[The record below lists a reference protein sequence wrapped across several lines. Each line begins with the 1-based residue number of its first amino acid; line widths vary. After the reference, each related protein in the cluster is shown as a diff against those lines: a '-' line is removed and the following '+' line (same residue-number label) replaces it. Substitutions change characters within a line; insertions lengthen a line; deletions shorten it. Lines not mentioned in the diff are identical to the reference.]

1 MIRHESSELRLGS
14 GRRWTL
20 GKAART
26 SDRFGDRASS
36 SDGIF
41 PGRRFAPLLVLTL
54 ALLSTGAVT
63 WYLHRTAIAKDRER
77 FSNQIERTRR
87 DIAARFETYVAMLTG
102 AAGLFAASDAV
113 TLSGFQAYAERLDLA
128 ERFPGVQGI
137 GWSRRMRE
145 GERAEIVT
153 AMRAQGFEDFGI
165 WPADHPGPETH
176 AIVYL
181 EPLDRRNRAAIGFDM
196 SSEPTRRE
204 AMERARDTGQA
215 AASGRVTLVQE
226 IDERKQAGFLVY
238 VPVYHGATIP
248 DSVNERRSQL
258 AGFVYSPFRADDL
271 FEGSFRGESHP
282 RLHFDVYDGSLASP
296 DSLLHSSDDTA
307 PLTHSRLTATE
318 TFQIAGRPWTVQFM
332 TRPDFEA
339 SSGRETAY
347 VVLAMGV
354 LVSLAL
360 TGVTWSQTHAWA
372 TADASAAG
380 LAASREEV
388 QRLLENERVQADHLR
403 EADRRKDEFLAI
415 LAHELRNPLAPISN
429 GLQVWP
435 LVRDDADELDRIRDV
450 MTRQVAQLVRL
461 IDDLLDVSRISRGKI
476 KLRSERTDL
485 REVIDAAVEGTMPLL
500 EQRDQELH
508 LSLPEPPPRL
518 DGDFTRLVQTF
529 TNLLNNASKYTQSGG
544 RVEVTASIEL
554 ITVGDQPPRL
564 EAAAENDAH
573 MTGTGRVVVTVTD
586 TGEGIPADM
595 LDRVFDMFA
604 QVDRTLDRSEGGL
617 GIGLTLVRSLVQL
630 HGGTVSAHSEGL
642 GKGSTFTVTLPLA
655 ATAEQVAPNRDGSAT
670 DTDSV
675 PSHRVLVIDDVRA
688 SSRTLALMLRR
699 IGQDTREA
707 NDGHTGLVEAEQFA
721 PHVVFCDIGMP
732 GMDGYEVG
740 RRLCQRATERD
751 GHRPLLVAL
760 TGYGQDEDRRRAL
773 AAGFDY
779 HLVKPT
785 SLDALRKILTEV
797 VI

>member
-1 MIRHESSELRLGS
+1 MSEPAGTR
-14 GRRWTL
+14 
-20 GKAART
+20 
-26 SDRFGDRASS
+26 DRFGGRTDLSKRVSHR
-36 SDGIF
+36 
-41 PGRRFAPLLVLTL
+41 RRFAPLLVLAL
-54 ALLSTGAVT
+54 ALLSTGGIT

-77 FSNQIERTRR
+77 FSHQIERTRR
-87 DIAARFETYVAMLTG
+87 DMAARFETYEAMLTG
-102 AAGLFAASDAV
+102 VAGLFAANDTVALSD
-113 TLSGFQAYAERLDLA
+113 FHAYTERLDLA
-128 ERFPGVQGI
+128 ARFPGVQGV
-137 GWSRRMRE
+137 GWSRRVRE
-145 GERAEIVT
+145 DERTEVVAT
-153 AMRAQGFEDFGI
+153 MRAQGLEDFHI

-176 AIVYL
+176 AILYL

-204 AMERARDTGQA
+204 AMERARDTGRA

-238 VPVYHGATIP
+238 VPVYRGASIP
-248 DSVNERRSQL
+248 ESVTERRTQL

-282 RLHFDVYDGSLASP
+282 RLHFDVHDGRVASP
-296 DSLLHSSDDTA
+296 DSLLHSSDDTD
-307 PLTHSRLTATE
+307 PLTHPRFTDTE
-318 TFQIAGRPWTVQFM
+318 TFEIAGRPWTVRFM
-332 TRPDFEA
+332 TRPDFES

-347 VVLAMGV
+347 VVLALGI

-360 TGVTWSQTHAWA
+360 TAVTWSQTHAWA
-372 TADASAAG
+372 AADANAAG

-388 QRLLENERVQADHLR
+388 QRLLENERMHADHLR
-403 EADRRKDEFLAI
+403 EADHRKDEFLAI

-435 LVRDDADELDRIRDV
+435 LVRDDADELDHIREV

-476 KLRSERTDL
+476 KLRSEQTDL
-485 REVIDAAVEGTMPLL
+485 REVIDAAVEGITPLL
-500 EQRDQELH
+500 EDREQNLQ
-508 LSLPEPPPRL
+508 LSLPERPPRL
-518 DGDFTRLVQTF
+518 HGDFTRLVQIF
-529 TNLLNNASKYTQSGG
+529 TNLLNNASKYTRSGG
-544 RVEVTASIEL
+544 HIEVAAIIEL
-554 ITVGDQPPRL
+554 ITVGDLPQQL
-564 EAAAENDAH
+564 QSAAEDDVSAA
-573 MTGTGRVVVTVTD
+573 GTGRVVVTVTD

-617 GIGLTLVRSLVQL
+617 GIGLTLVKSLVEL
-630 HGGTVSAHSEGL
+630 HGGTVAAQSEGL

-655 ATAEQVAPNRDGSAT
+655 ATAEPIDRSRSGTAT
-670 DTDSV
+670 QASPV

-699 IGQDTREA
+699 IGQETREA
-707 NDGHTGLVEAEQFA
+707 NDGRAGLAEVEQFA
-721 PHVVFCDIGMP
+721 PHVVFCDIAMP

-740 RRLCQRATERD
+740 RRLRQRATEHE
-751 GHRPLLVAL
+751 GHRPVLVAL
-760 TGYGQDEDRRRAL
+760 TGYGQEEDRRRAL

-779 HLVKPT
+779 HLIKPT
-785 SLDALRKILTEV
+785 SLDALREILIDAVT
-797 VI
+797 